1 MTEVDMVDLTTDVR
15 VKCDGVTVRELVFH
29 GIHVMLGYLKDLEGT
44 KSVEVEM
51 VVEVVLCAHLR

>member
-29 GIHVMLGYLKDLEGT
+29 GIHVMLGYLKDL
-44 KSVEVEM
+44 
-51 VVEVVLCAHLR
+51 

>member
-29 GIHVMLGYLKDLEGT
+29 GLHVMLGYLKDL
-44 KSVEVEM
+44 
-51 VVEVVLCAHLR
+51 